1 MTRLKSAIS
10 PSDAHAIDVRYHKVC
25 WTRNVFHVLRDDT
38 CNQAKSTQTALPMQ
52 IPCLIELIYLVDFQT
67 QNKAYL
73 PMDIIEIT
81 YISMLGGRYEAQ
93 KQIPTLTRQWLKD
106 KILSELPT
114 VKSVRQKDRRK
125 PSVFY
130 CPEACEEDMVY
141 SSLMQNITS
150 EMENTMMTRQLKWY
164 AQHYKVCCG
173 EEENRHNY
181 SIQHKRRYPH

>member
-1 MTRLKSAIS
+1 MTRLNSAIS
-10 PSDAHAIDVRYHKVC
+10 PSDAHAIDMRYHKVC
-25 WTRNVFHVLRDDT
+25 WKRYVFHVLRDDT
-38 CNQAKSTQTALPMQ
+38 CNQAKSIQTALPM
-52 IPCLIELIYLVDFQT
+52 PCLIELIYLIDFQT

-73 PMDIIEIT
+73 PMDIIETT

-130 CPEACEEDMVY
+130 CHEGCEEDMVY
-141 SSLMQNITS
+141 SSCKTPPV
-150 EMENTMMTRQLKWY
+150 KWR
-164 AQHYKVCCG
+164 AQ
-173 EEENRHNY
+173 
-181 SIQHKRRYPH
+181 